1 MDLNINPGLIAL
13 IVIIVFLIF
22 SIIRIYNSLVRQ
34 NEMVANAMS
43 QIATQLQSRW
53 DALNN
58 LIEATKDYADF
69 ESKTFEKITRNRT
82 GIDRNST
89 PSEVAK
95 EENQFKHALSS
106 FYAVAENY
114 PNLKSSEIYRQTM
127 DSINK
132 YEDNVRH
139 SRMIYNDTV
148 TNFNRYIKS
157 FPQTI
162 FAGMFGYQEKDYF
175 KNEEESNQAPKWNA

>member
-1 MDLNINPGLIAL
+1 MLWIILVIVAVLIIL
-13 IVIIVFLIF
+13 VV
-22 SIIRIYNSLVRQ
+22 SIYNTLVRQ

-43 QIATQLQSRW
+43 QIGAQLQSRW

-58 LIEATKDYADF
+58 LIDATKDYAKY
-69 ESKTFEKITRNRT
+69 ESDTLDRVTRNRT
-82 GIDRNST
+82 SVDRNST
-89 PSEVAK
+89 PADVAR
-95 EENQFKHALSS
+95 EEGQFNTALRS

-114 PNLKSSEIYRQTM
+114 PDLKASEIYRSTM

-148 TNFNRYIKS
+148 TSFNRYIKS
-157 FPQTI
+157 FPQNI
-162 FAGMFGYQEKDYF
+162 FAGMFGYSEKDYF
-175 KNEEESNQAPKWNA
+175 QNEETTNQAPRWNN

>member
-1 MDLNINPGLIAL
+1 MLWIILGIVAILILA
-13 IVIIVFLIF
+13 VV
-22 SIIRIYNSLVRQ
+22 SIYNSLVRQ

-58 LIEATKDYADF
+58 LIDATKDYAKY
-69 ESKTFEKITRNRT
+69 ESDTLDKITKNRT
-82 GIDRNST
+82 SVDRNST
-89 PSEVAK
+89 PADVAR
-95 EENQFKHALSS
+95 EEGEFKSALRS

-114 PNLKSSEIYRQTM
+114 PDLKASEIYRSTM

-148 TNFNRYIKS
+148 TSFNRYIKS
-157 FPQTI
+157 FPQTV
-162 FAGMFGYQEKDYF
+162 FAGMFGYSEKDYF
-175 KNEEESNQAPKWNA
+175 KNEEESNQAPRWNS

>member
-1 MDLNINPGLIAL
+1 MLWIILVIVVVIVLIA
-13 IVIIVFLIF
+13 I
-22 SIIRIYNSLVRQ
+22 SIYNSLVRQ

-58 LIEATKDYADF
+58 LIDATKDYAKYETD
-69 ESKTFEKITRNRT
+69 TLDRITKNRT
-82 GIDRNST
+82 SVDRNST
-89 PSEVAK
+89 PAEVAK
-95 EENQFKHALSS
+95 EEGEFRSALNS

-114 PNLKSSEIYRQTM
+114 PDLKASEIYRSTM

-162 FAGMFGYQEKDYF
+162 FAGMFGYAEKDYF
-175 KNEEESNQAPKWNA
+175 KNEEQTNQAPRWNS

>member
-1 MDLNINPGLIAL
+1 MNTNINVGLIAI
-13 IVIIVFLIF
+13 IVIVIFLILMVVG
-22 SIIRIYNSLVRQ
+22 IYNSLVRQ

-58 LIEATKDYADF
+58 LIDATKDYADF
-69 ESKTFEKITRNRT
+69 ESRTFEQITRNRT

-89 PSEVAK
+89 PAQVAD

-114 PNLKSSEIYRQTM
+114 PNLKTSDIYRQTM

-148 TNFNRYIKS
+148 TSFNRYIKS

-175 KNEEESNQAPKWNA
+175 KNEEPTNQAPKWNA